1 MITIVDY
8 GMGNWGSVL
17 NMLKRIGV
25 AAEISSDPETILKAK
40 KIVLPGVG
48 SFDAA
53 MSRIDDLGLKEPLTL
68 KATKEKIPVLGICL
82 GMQLLTAS
90 SEEGERGG
98 LNWIPAKTVRFQQ
111 ANALYKVPHMG
122 WNLVSETQK
131 HTMTSSFELGTRFY
145 FVHSYH
151 VTVTD
156 EKYVLAS
163 TNYGYDFA
171 SMITNG
177 DNIFGAQFHP
187 EKSHSYGM
195 RFLEKF
201 SKI

>member
-8 GMGNWGSVL
+8 GMGNWGSVR

-25 AAEISSDPETILKAK
+25 SAEITSDPETILKAK
-40 KIVLPGVG
+40 KIILPGVG

-53 MSRIDDLGLKEPLTL
+53 MSRIDALGLREPLTT
-68 KATKEKIPVLGICL
+68 KAVKEKIPVLGICL

-90 SEEGERGG
+90 SEEGERNG

-111 ANALYKVPHMG
+111 RNALYKVPHMG
-122 WNLVSETQK
+122 WNLARQVRK
-131 HTMTSSFELGTRFY
+131 HVMTSSFDRDTRFY

-151 VTVTD
+151 VVATE
-156 EKYVLAS
+156 EKYVLAD
-163 TNYGYDFA
+163 TKYGYDFA
-171 SMITNG
+171 SIITNG
-177 DNIFGAQFHP
+177 DNVFGAQFHP

-195 RFLEKF
+195 HFLESF
-201 SKI
+201 SKL